1 MLRFD
6 IDCISEMGYHTIT
19 ILSMS
24 ILCSYPTLAIQLVG
38 RATMTGPHN
47 WWIPCVIH
55 CSCNPLR
62 DEDHEDPSWP
72 ICFSSWLKPPIS
84 FTLLVIYP
92 MISDTSSYRWF
103 AHEFSNIS
111 DCPFFA
117 NQTMVAAGWRW
128 PCKRIKKQSLG
139 SWEFLGSLDLVE
151 CILASIN
158 MFEPQC

>member
-6 IDCISEMGYHTIT
+6 IDCISEMGYHIIT

-38 RATMTGPHN
+38 KATMTGPHN

-55 CSCNPLR
+55 CSFNPLR
-62 DEDHEDPSWP
+62 DEDHEDPNWP
-72 ICFSSWLKPPIS
+72 MFFSSWLKPPIS

-103 AHEFSNIS
+103 PHEFPIFLIALSL
-111 DCPFFA
+111 
-117 NQTMVAAGWRW
+117 
-128 PCKRIKKQSLG
+128 RIKPWLQQVG
-139 SWEFLGSLDLVE
+139 GG
-151 CILASIN
+151 LASESRSSLWAVGN
-158 MFEPQC
+158 FWVRWTWWNAYWHQ